1 MPPKRVSATDHPDL
15 PRLPADAAAIVAA
28 ASGDNLA
35 AARAGFLVWVDAE
48 EAAAYLN
55 YPLGNFKAPAA
66 GRSRVTRGAPGIATS
81 ARSSTSG
88 SCSADRLTA
97 NHDSHRG

>member
-1 MPPKRVSATDHPDL
+1 MLRDVSSSDQPDL
-15 PRLPADAAAIVAA
+15 SRLLADAAAIVAA

-35 AARAGFLVWVDAE
+35 AARAGFLVWMDAE

-55 YPLGNFKAPAA
+55 YPLGTFKALA
-66 GRSRVTRGAPGIATS
+66 GQEETRATRGAPGIATS

-97 NHDSHRG
+97 SYYG